1 MRIRIVLDL
10 TNVALSVD
18 YRSSLIGLIYNM
30 LPIDDETIDLHDNGK
45 IIENRKYKL
54 FTFSEIY
61 GPSIYDKEHKKIIYN
76 GNGCFD
82 VTSFHEN
89 ILLNVINYL
98 DNNHQ
103 ILIQNQVINVI
114 KYDILNDMPT
124 KDTIKTYYT
133 LSPITIYKT
142 ENSHQIFYQPDRDE
156 FKELIISNL
165 SRKYYLCYKTN
176 MPNVEISK
184 IENVKKKIIK
194 FRNII
199 YESYHLKIT
208 FVNLTK
214 EVQNVI
220 MTCGLGPKNSVGF
233 GMVSTKNE
241 KTNIFV

>member
-10 TNVALSVD
+10 TNIALSVD
-18 YRSSLIGLIYNM
+18 YRSSLMGIIYNM
-30 LPIDDETIDLHDNGK
+30 LPIDDETVNLHDNGK
-45 IIENRKYKL
+45 IIDNRKYKL

-61 GPSIYDKEHKKIIYN
+61 GSSSYDNLNKKIVFE

-82 VTSFHEN
+82 ITGFDEN
-89 ILLNVINYL
+89 IILKVINYL

-103 ILIQNQVINVI
+103 ILIQNQVVNVI

-142 ENSHQIFYQPDRDE
+142 ENSHQIFYRPINDE

-176 MPNVEISK
+176 MPNVEITK
-184 IENVKKKIIK
+184 MEDVKKKIIK
-194 FRNII
+194 FRNVI

-208 FVNLTK
+208 FNNLTR

-233 GMVSTKNE
+233 GMVSTKDE
-241 KTNIFV
+241 KKNIFV